1 MIRYLIAS
9 IFFIV
14 LYSCDNNKYIDH
26 INTNFSGEASEP
38 NLHLSNSGNIYL
50 SYISSNPDKKESSLL
65 FSMFDNLNYSW
76 NKPNLIVE
84 SDKMFVNWADFPEI
98 TTDNLNGI
106 TAHYLEMSSEK
117 KYSYDIKIVNSTDQ
131 GLKWSNPLKLH
142 SDNTKTEHG
151 FVSTI
156 NTKNGFLSTYLDG
169 RQNELSNHDK
179 SIRPQMTLRGTS
191 YNIDGNILEDLL
203 IDDRVCDCC
212 QTDLAITENGES
224 IVVYRDRSEN
234 EVRDIYYSYK
244 KDSVW
249 SKPLNIYNDNWEI
262 PGCPVNGPAIS
273 TYKNNSAVVWYTF
286 SKNKN
291 QIKVVFTDNI
301 NNGFQQPILVEANDP
316 IGRVDIEL
324 LNPNNAIISFIDIID
339 DKAYIKLQMI
349 AKDGSQNK
357 LLLIDESSQNRSS
370 GFPVITL
377 NKEKSNTIIAWTE
390 SKENY
395 KIKTAIVDNSF
406 FFN

>member
-1 MIRYLIAS
+1 MVKYFIAS
-9 IFFIV
+9 IVFIV
-14 LYSCDNNKYIDH
+14 FYSCDKTKYISH
-26 INTNFSGEASEP
+26 ISTNFPVEASEP

-50 SYISSNPDKKESSLL
+50 SYISSSPDKKESSLL

-84 SDKMFVNWADFPEI
+84 SDKMFVNWADFPEV

-131 GLKWSNPLKLH
+131 GFNWSNPIKLH

-151 FVSTI
+151 FVSTVNI
-156 NTKNGFLSTYLDG
+156 KNGFLSTYLDG

-212 QTDLAITENGES
+212 QTDLAITENGQS
-224 IVVYRDRSEN
+224 IVVYRDRSED

-244 KDSVW
+244 KDNKW
-249 SKPLNIYNDNWEI
+249 SKPINIFNDNWEI

-273 TYKNNSAVVWYTF
+273 TFNNTSAVVWYTF

-291 QIKVVFTDNI
+291 QIKVAFTDNI
-301 NNGFQQPILVEANDP
+301 SSGFQPPILVEANDP

-324 LNPNNAIISFIDIID
+324 LNDSNAIISFIDIID

-349 AKDGSQNK
+349 TKGGSQSK
-357 LLLIDESSQNRSS
+357 LLLIDESSESRSS

-390 SKENY
+390 SKENF
-395 KIKTAIVDNSF
+395 KIKTAVVDNSF

>member
-1 MIRYLIAS
+1 MIRYFIAS
-9 IFFIV
+9 IVFIV
-14 LYSCDNNKYIDH
+14 LYSCNNTKDIDH
-26 INTNFSGEASEP
+26 ISTNFQGEASEP

-131 GLKWSNPLKLH
+131 GFNWSNPLKLH

-224 IVVYRDRSEN
+224 IVVYRDRSED

-244 KDSVW
+244 KDNKW
-249 SKPLNIYNDNWEI
+249 SKPINIFKSSRHNTFNLFINSILND
-262 PGCPVNGPAIS
+262 
-273 TYKNNSAVVWYTF
+273 
-286 SKNKN
+286 
-291 QIKVVFTDNI
+291 Q
-301 NNGFQQPILVEANDP
+301 
-316 IGRVDIEL
+316 
-324 LNPNNAIISFIDIID
+324 
-339 DKAYIKLQMI
+339 
-349 AKDGSQNK
+349 
-357 LLLIDESSQNRSS
+357 
-370 GFPVITL
+370 
-377 NKEKSNTIIAWTE
+377 
-390 SKENY
+390 
-395 KIKTAIVDNSF
+395 
-406 FFN
+406 

>member
-1 MIRYLIAS
+1 MTRYFIAS
-9 IFFIV
+9 IVFIV
-14 LYSCDNNKYIDH
+14 LYSCNKTKDIDH
-26 INTNFSGEASEP
+26 ISTNFPGESSEP

-131 GLKWSNPLKLH
+131 GFNWSNPLKLH
-142 SDNTKTEHG
+142 SDNTKSEHG

-224 IVVYRDRSEN
+224 IVVYRDRSED

-244 KDSVW
+244 KDNKW
-249 SKPLNIYNDNWEI
+249 SIPLSIFNDNWEI

-273 TYKNNSAVVWYTF
+273 TFNNTSAVVWYTF
-286 SKNKN
+286 SNNNN
-291 QIKVVFTDNI
+291 QLKVAFSNDI
-301 NNGFQQPILVEANDP
+301 SNGFDTPIIVNANDP

-324 LNPNNAIISFIDIID
+324 LDQNTALISYIDIID
-339 DKAYIKLQMI
+339 GGAYIKLQMI
-349 AKDGSQNK
+349 TSDRNQDK
-357 LLLIDESSQNRSS
+357 LLIIDESSENRSS

-377 NKEKSNTIIAWTE
+377 DKEKNKTIIAWTE
-390 SKENY
+390 NKEKF
-395 KIKTAIVDNSF
+395 KIKTALVDNLF
-406 FFN
+406 FYK

>member
-1 MIRYLIAS
+1 MVKYFIAS
-9 IFFIV
+9 IVFIV
-14 LYSCDNNKYIDH
+14 FYSCDKTKYISH
-26 INTNFSGEASEP
+26 ISTNFPVEASEP

-84 SDKMFVNWADFPEI
+84 SDKMFVNWADFPEV

-131 GLKWSNPLKLH
+131 GFNWSNPIKLH

-151 FVSTI
+151 FVSTVNI
-156 NTKNGFLSTYLDG
+156 KNGFLSTYLDG

-212 QTDLAITENGES
+212 QTDLAITENGQS
-224 IVVYRDRSEN
+224 IVVYRDRSED

-244 KDSVW
+244 KDSKW
-249 SKPLNIYNDNWEI
+249 SKPINIFNDNWKI
-262 PGCPVNGPAIS
+262 SGCPVNGPAIS

-301 NNGFQQPILVEANDP
+301 SDGFQQPILVEANDP

-324 LNPNNAIISFIDIID
+324 LDPNNAIISFIDIID

-349 AKDGSQNK
+349 TKGGSQSK
-357 LLLIDESSQNRSS
+357 LLLIDESSENRSS

-390 SKENY
+390 SKENF
-395 KIKTAIVDNSF
+395 KIKTAVVDNSF

>member
-1 MIRYLIAS
+1 MVKYFIAS
-9 IFFIV
+9 IVFIV
-14 LYSCDNNKYIDH
+14 FYSCDKTKYISH
-26 INTNFSGEASEP
+26 ISTNFPVEASEP

-84 SDKMFVNWADFPEI
+84 SDKMFVNWADFPEV

-131 GLKWSNPLKLH
+131 GFNWSNPIKLH

-151 FVSTI
+151 FVSTVNI
-156 NTKNGFLSTYLDG
+156 KNGFLSTYLDG

-212 QTDLAITENGES
+212 QTDLAITENGQS
-224 IVVYRDRSEN
+224 IVVYRDRSED

-244 KDSVW
+244 KDSKW
-249 SKPLNIYNDNWEI
+249 SKPINIFNDNWKI
-262 PGCPVNGPAIS
+262 SGCPVNGPAIS

-301 NNGFQQPILVEANDP
+301 SSGFQRPILVEANDP

-324 LNPNNAIISFIDIID
+324 LDPNNAIISFIDIID

-349 AKDGSQNK
+349 TKGGSQSK
-357 LLLIDESSQNRSS
+357 LLLIDESSENRSS

-390 SKENY
+390 SKENF
-395 KIKTAIVDNSF
+395 KIKTAVVDNSF

>member
-1 MIRYLIAS
+1 
-9 IFFIV
+9 
-14 LYSCDNNKYIDH
+14 
-26 INTNFSGEASEP
+26 
-38 NLHLSNSGNIYL
+38 
-50 SYISSNPDKKESSLL
+50 
-65 FSMFDNLNYSW
+65 MFDNLNYSW

-84 SDKMFVNWADFPEI
+84 SDKMFVNWADFPEV

-131 GLKWSNPLKLH
+131 GFNWSNPLKLH

-191 YNIDGNILEDLL
+191 YNIDGDILEDLL

-224 IVVYRDRSEN
+224 IVVYRDRSED

-244 KDSVW
+244 KDSKW
-249 SKPLNIYNDNWEI
+249 SKPINIFNDNWEI
-262 PGCPVNGPAIS
+262 SGCPVNGPAIS
-273 TYKNNSAVVWYTF
+273 IFNNTSAVVWYTF

-291 QIKVVFTDNI
+291 QIKVAFTDNI
-301 NNGFQQPILVEANDP
+301 SSGFQPPILVEANDP

-324 LNPNNAIISFIDIID
+324 LNDSNAIISFIDIID
-339 DKAYIKLQMI
+339 DEAYIKLQRI
-349 AKDGSQNK
+349 TKEGSQSK
-357 LLLIDESSQNRSS
+357 LLLIDESSESRSS

-390 SKENY
+390 SKENF

>member
-1 MIRYLIAS
+1 MIKYFIAS
-9 IFFIV
+9 IVFIV
-14 LYSCDNNKYIDH
+14 LYSCDKTKYIDH
-26 INTNFSGEASEP
+26 ISTNFPVEASEP

-50 SYISSNPDKKESSLL
+50 SYISSSPDKKESSLL

-84 SDKMFVNWADFPEI
+84 SDKMFVNWADFPEV

-131 GLKWSNPLKLH
+131 GFNWSNPIKLH

-151 FVSTI
+151 FVSTVNI
-156 NTKNGFLSTYLDG
+156 KNGFLSTYLDG

-212 QTDLAITENGES
+212 QTDLAITENGQS
-224 IVVYRDRSEN
+224 IVVYRDRSED

-244 KDSVW
+244 KDSKW
-249 SKPLNIYNDNWEI
+249 SKPINIFNDNWKI
-262 PGCPVNGPAIS
+262 SGCPVNGPAIS

-301 NNGFQQPILVEANDP
+301 SSGFQRPILVEANDP

-324 LNPNNAIISFIDIID
+324 LDPNNAIISFIDIID

-349 AKDGSQNK
+349 TKGGSQSK
-357 LLLIDESSQNRSS
+357 LLLIDESSENRSS

-390 SKENY
+390 SKENF
-395 KIKTAIVDNSF
+395 KIKTAVVDNSF

>member
-1 MIRYLIAS
+1 MVKYFIAS
-9 IFFIV
+9 IVFIV
-14 LYSCDNNKYIDH
+14 FYSCDKTKYISH
-26 INTNFSGEASEP
+26 ISTNFPVEASEP

-84 SDKMFVNWADFPEI
+84 SDKMFVNWADFPEV

-131 GLKWSNPLKLH
+131 GLNWSNPIKLH

-151 FVSTI
+151 FVSTVNI
-156 NTKNGFLSTYLDG
+156 KNGFLSTYLDG

-212 QTDLAITENGES
+212 QTDLAITENGQS
-224 IVVYRDRSEN
+224 IVVYRDRSED

-244 KDSVW
+244 KDSKW
-249 SKPLNIYNDNWEI
+249 SKPISIFNDNWKI
-262 PGCPVNGPAIS
+262 SGCPVNGPAIS

-301 NNGFQQPILVEANDP
+301 SSGFQRPILVEANDP

-324 LNPNNAIISFIDIID
+324 LDPNNAIISFIDIID

-349 AKDGSQNK
+349 TKGGSQSK
-357 LLLIDESSQNRSS
+357 LLLIDESSENRSS

-390 SKENY
+390 SKENF
-395 KIKTAIVDNSF
+395 KIKTAVVDNSF

>member
-1 MIRYLIAS
+1 MVKYFIAS
-9 IFFIV
+9 IVFIV
-14 LYSCDNNKYIDH
+14 FYSCDKTKYISH
-26 INTNFSGEASEP
+26 ISTNFPVEASEP

-84 SDKMFVNWADFPEI
+84 SDKMFVNWADFPEV

-131 GLKWSNPLKLH
+131 GFNWSNPIKLH

-151 FVSTI
+151 FVSTVNI
-156 NTKNGFLSTYLDG
+156 KNGFLSTYLDG

-212 QTDLAITENGES
+212 QTDLAITENGQS
-224 IVVYRDRSEN
+224 IVVYRDRSED

-244 KDSVW
+244 KDSKW
-249 SKPLNIYNDNWEI
+249 SKPINIFNDNWKI
-262 PGCPVNGPAIS
+262 SGCPVNGPAIS

-301 NNGFQQPILVEANDP
+301 SDGFQQPILVKANDP

-324 LNPNNAIISFIDIID
+324 LDPNNAIISFIDIID

-349 AKDGSQNK
+349 TKGGSQSK
-357 LLLIDESSQNRSS
+357 LLLIDESSENRSS

-390 SKENY
+390 SKENF
-395 KIKTAIVDNSF
+395 KIKTAVVDNSF